1 MTSDPVIQS
10 QFNKSRLDK
19 FLLIFNLPSVL
30 KSINTNDLSVRSQNL
45 INQNKFEEKRIV
57 MYADALD
64 AYNLMANDQNLDIEK
79 ARELA
84 VQYGVNP
91 AIATSRTLQNSLVFD
106 NIRVNNIINSSNQF
120 SNPVWNTAA
129 IPPTVAVTA
138 TYTSNQNGLPPFP
151 NPDPLHLSN
160 SFVINA
166 SSTYRI
172 E

>member
-1 MTSDPVIQS
+1 MRIKVVFKRCWQQGSTIAETGASMAIMIPLIMVMLFVVVEATRAYTIREALAQG
-10 QFNKSRLDK
+10 SR
-19 FLLIFNLPSVL
+19 
-30 KSINTNDLSVRSQNL
+30 Q
-45 INQNKFEEKRIV
+45 
-57 MYADALD
+57 A
-64 AYNLMANDQNLDIEK
+64 